1 MKLRLGLACAL
12 LAFAVHGA
20 AAPAPE
26 CQQAPPTS
34 TSSSFARAAAAQS
47 GSVVSVIVVRPR
59 RSLLDEDTGPEFFQ
73 ALAGLPLPG
82 RESDAVA
89 LDRTTASGFAISADG
104 AVLTNAHVVH
114 DAREVWVVAA
124 DGRRLPTRVMGYDR
138 RSDVALLQVTGGDM
152 PAAPVELARPACP
165 GDWVAAIGAPFGFD
179 QTLTVG
185 VVSANPR
192 FLPGGGGMPLIQTDA
207 ALNPG
212 SSGGPLF
219 NDQGRVIGMN
229 SMVYS
234 NSGIYMGVSFALP
247 IDRVLRIAQE
257 LRTNGVASRSTIGV
271 LTQPV
276 TRDLATAFGMS
287 DLRDLRGVLVTQVS
301 PKGPAERAGLRIG
314 DILTANGA
322 AGAMD
327 IGDVIAQAAPHS
339 QLALE
344 VRRGK
349 STFGVVVRP
358 EVPAASNLS
367 MAGQRTAPPEVQ
379 LGLRLAP
386 ISTTAKMPAGV
397 YVDSASGSSL
407 VAGIEQ
413 GDRIMAVNGTPVSS
427 HAEFDAALK
436 ALGNAPVVA
445 LLVARAGF
453 SLYIPVD
460 RQGR

>member
-1 MKLRLGLACAL
+1 MSLLRALACAL
-12 LAFAVHGA
+12 MGLAVQGAAA
-20 AAPAPE
+20 AAPA
-26 CQQAPPTS
+26 CLAVPTAAVNP
-34 TSSSFARAAAAQS
+34 SFARAAAAQAA
-47 GSVVSVIVVRPR
+47 SVVSVIIVRPR
-59 RSLLDEDTGPEFFQ
+59 RSLLDEDSGPEFFQ
-73 ALAGLPLPG
+73 ALSGLPLPG
-82 RESDAVA
+82 READAVA
-89 LDRTTASGFAISADG
+89 LDRTTASGFAIGADG
-104 AVLTNAHVVH
+104 SILTNAHVVH

-124 DGRRLPTRVMGYDR
+124 DGRRLPTRVIGYDR
-138 RSDVALLQVTGGDM
+138 RSDVALLQVQGGSI
-152 PAAPVELARPACP
+152 PAVPVELSRPPCP

-179 QTLTVG
+179 QTVTVG

-192 FLPGGGGMPLIQTDA
+192 YLPSGGGIPLIQTDA

-271 LTQPV
+271 VTQPL
-276 TRDLATAFGMS
+276 TRELAVAFGTP
-287 DLRDLRGVLVTQVS
+287 DQRGLLVTQVS
-301 PKGPAERAGLRIG
+301 AQGPAERAGIRIG
-314 DILTANGA
+314 DILTAPGGA
-322 AGAMD
+322 EVSEA
-327 IGDVIAQAAPHS
+327 IAQASPHT

-344 VRRGK
+344 VRRGE
-349 STFGVVVRP
+349 STYGIVVRP
-358 EVPAASNLS
+358 ELPAPSAVAL
-367 MAGQRTAPPEVQ
+367 AGEGAVRPEVQ

-386 ISTTAKMPAGV
+386 VRTTAQMPSGV

-413 GDRIMAVNGTPVSS
+413 GDRIIAVNGTPVSS
-427 HAEFDAALK
+427 HAQFNAALA
-436 ALGNAPVVA
+436 ALAHAPVVA
-445 LLVARAGF
+445 LLVGRAGF

>member
-1 MKLRLGLACAL
+1 MTFRLPLACAL
-12 LAFAVHGA
+12 LAFAFAVHGA
-20 AAPAPE
+20 AASAPE
-26 CQQAPPTS
+26 CQQPPPTE
-34 TSSSFARAAAAQS
+34 SSASFARAAAAQS
-47 GSVVSVIVVRPR
+47 ASVVSVIVVRPR

-82 RESDAVA
+82 RESDSVA
-89 LDRTTASGFAISADG
+89 LDRTTASGFAISTDG

-124 DGRRLPTRVMGYDR
+124 QGRRLPARVIGYDR
-138 RSDVALLQVTGGDM
+138 RSDVALLQVTGSEM
-152 PAAPVELARPACP
+152 PAAPMELARPACP

-271 LTQPV
+271 LTQPL
-276 TRDLATAFGMS
+276 TRDLATAFGVS
-287 DLRDLRGVLVTQVS
+287 DLRGVLVTQVS
-301 PKGPAERAGLRIG
+301 PKGPAERAGIRMG
-314 DILTANGA
+314 DILMANGA

-327 IGDVIAQAAPHS
+327 VGDVIAQAAPHS
-339 QLALE
+339 QLALA

-349 STFGVVVRP
+349 STLDVVVRP
-358 EVPAASNLS
+358 EVPPAANQSI
-367 MAGQRTAPPEVQ
+367 AGERTAAPEML

-386 ISTTAKMPAGV
+386 VRTTAQMPAGV

-413 GDRIMAVNGTPVSS
+413 GDRIIAVNGTPVAS
-427 HAEFDAALK
+427 HAEFEAAVR
-436 ALGNAPVVA
+436 ALGDAPVVA

-453 SLYIPVD
+453 SLFIPVD